1 VSRAQD
7 ERDDGADSPPDGGEP
22 APSHGDGPPAGP
34 PPAPAG
40 IGLLTRTW
48 LKISLLGF
56 GGPSAH
62 VALMLDEV
70 VERRRWL
77 TREGFLEVMAL
88 INLLPGP
95 NTSEVGMCIG
105 YMQRGWRGMLAAGL
119 AFLLPTWIL
128 VTTLSILYF
137 RFGTLPQVE
146 PLLWGLKPVIVGVVL
161 AAGWRI
167 GRAGVKNRLAGVL
180 AVAGAV
186 VSFMAGQLVIVIM
199 ALGGGVTW
207 WARRGRGGDG
217 AAGSAADQG
226 TPDGAA
232 GAESPAP
239 PPSGD
244 APGSRPPPSSPHRH
258 GWLLAP
264 LAATGGALGSLGKLA
279 GVFLTHLWIG
289 AVMFGGGYVL
299 IALLEP
305 FAVGH
310 FAWLTRAQFMD
321 GVAISQSV
329 PGPISTLSAFVGYSA
344 AGIPGAFLGTAGIYL
359 PAFTAV
365 ALLAPR
371 IHRLREIDAIRRALE
386 GIVAVVAGAIVGVG
400 ASLATTG
407 VRDPVAVGVATGA
420 LVLSLWKKVPAV
432 WLVGCGVMAGVVRMW
447 VVGA

>member
-1 VSRAQD
+1 LEEDRVRTSGGP
-7 ERDDGADSPPDGGEP
+7 ESP
-22 APSHGDGPPAGP
+22 SL
-34 PPAPAG
+34 
-40 IGLLTRTW
+40 GLLTRTW

-77 TREGFLEVMAL
+77 TRERFLETMAL

-105 YMQRGWRGMLAAGL
+105 YMKRGWRGMLAAGL
-119 AFLLPTWIL
+119 AFLVPTWVL
-128 VTTLSILYF
+128 VTTLSVLYF
-137 RFGTLPQVE
+137 RYGTLPQVE

-167 GRAGVKNRLAGVL
+167 GRAGVKSGLAGIL
-180 AVAGAV
+180 AAAGAA
-186 VSFMAGQLVIVIM
+186 VSFGAGRFVIVVM
-199 ALGGGVTW
+199 AMGGLVTW
-207 WARRGRGGDG
+207 WVRRQRRDGPGGAAPKHAATDLGSEQRRG
-217 AAGSAADQG
+217 
-226 TPDGAA
+226 
-232 GAESPAP
+232 
-239 PPSGD
+239 
-244 APGSRPPPSSPHRH
+244 

-264 LAATGGALGSLGKLA
+264 VAAMGAVLASLGSLA
-279 GVFLTHLWIG
+279 AVFLTHLWIG

-310 FAWLTRAQFMD
+310 YGWLTQAQFLD

-344 AGIPGAFLGTAGIYL
+344 AGIPGAILGTAGIYL

-371 IHRLREIDAIRRALE
+371 IRRLREMDAIRRALE

-400 ASLATTG
+400 ASLAAAG
-407 VRDPVAVGVATGA
+407 VRDPVAAVVAAAA
-420 LVLSLWKKVPAV
+420 LTLALWKKVPAV
-432 WLVGCGVMAGVVRMW
+432 WLVGGGLAAGVARMW
-447 VVGA
+447 MVG

>member
-1 VSRAQD
+1 VSRVPDARH
-7 ERDDGADSPPDGGEP
+7 EGAGPPHHGGEP
-22 APSHGDGPPAGP
+22 ASSHVDGPVSPVGLGP
-34 PPAPAG
+34 GRSEEPPTL
-40 IGLLTRTW
+40 GLIVRTW

-77 TREGFLEVMAL
+77 TRERFLELMAF

-95 NTSEVGMCIG
+95 NTSEMGMCIG
-105 YMQRGWRGMLAAGL
+105 YLQRGWRGMFAAGL
-119 AFLLPTWIL
+119 AFLVPTWVM
-128 VTTLSILYF
+128 VTSLSVLYF
-137 RFGTLPQVE
+137 RYGSLPQVE

-167 GRAGVKNRLAGVL
+167 GRAGVKSALAGAL
-180 AVAGAV
+180 AAGGAV
-186 VSFMAGQLVIVIM
+186 VSFAAGQFVLVAMAG
-199 ALGGGVTW
+199 GGITTLW
-207 WARRGRGGDG
+207 LRRGSPGGSEPG
-217 AAGSAADQG
+217 AAGTSATVSTSEDASPPG
-226 TPDGAA
+226 PSRRG
-232 GAESPAP
+232 GWLPAP
-239 PPSGD
+239 I
-244 APGSRPPPSSPHRH
+244 
-258 GWLLAP
+258 
-264 LAATGGALGSLGKLA
+264 AAAGGALAGAWAALGKLA
-279 GVFLTHLWIG
+279 TVFVTHLWIG

-310 FAWLTRAQFMD
+310 FAWLTRAQFLD

-365 ALLAPR
+365 AFLAPR
-371 IHRLREIDAIRRALE
+371 LHRLRQVDAVRRALE
-386 GIVAVVAGAIVGVG
+386 GVVAVVAGAIVGVG

-407 VRDPVAVGVATGA
+407 VRDPVAGVVAAAA
-420 LVLSLWKKVPAV
+420 LTLALWKKVPAV
-432 WLVGCGVMAGVVRMW
+432 WLVGCGLAAGLVRMW
-447 VVGA
+447 VVGV

>member
-1 VSRAQD
+1 VSRARDARD
-7 ERDDGADSPPDGGEP
+7 EGAGPPPDGGGP
-22 APSHGDGPPAGP
+22 ASSHGDGPSGGSP
-34 PPAPAG
+34 PTPPG

-119 AFLLPTWIL
+119 AFLVPTWIL
-128 VTTLSILYF
+128 VTTLSVLYF
-137 RFGTLPQVE
+137 RYGTLPQVE

-186 VSFMAGQLVIVIM
+186 VSFLAGQLVIVIM

-207 WARRGRGGDG
+207 WARRGRRGDG

-244 APGSRPPPSSPHRH
+244 APGSRPPPSPPHRH

-264 LAATGGALGSLGKLA
+264 LAVTGGAFGTLGKLA
-279 GVFLTHLWIG
+279 SVFVTHLWIG

-299 IALLEP
+299 VALLEP

-359 PAFTAV
+359 PAFAAV

-371 IHRLREIDAIRRALE
+371 IGRLREIDAIHRALE

-400 ASLATTG
+400 ASLATAG
-407 VRDPVAVGVATGA
+407 VRDPGALGVAAGA

-432 WLVGCGVMAGVVRMW
+432 WLVGCGVVVGVVRMW
-447 VVGA
+447 VVRG

>member
-1 VSRAQD
+1 VIR
-7 ERDDGADSPPDGGEP
+7 DGG
-22 APSHGDGPPAGP
+22 SGPPSLGH
-34 PPAPAG
+34 
-40 IGLLTRTW
+40 LTRTW

-77 TREGFLEVMAL
+77 TRERFLEIMAL

-105 YMQRGWRGMLAAGL
+105 YMARGWRGMLAAGL

-128 VTTLSILYF
+128 VTTLSVLYF
-137 RFGTLPQVE
+137 RYGTLPQVE

-167 GRAGVKNRLAGVL
+167 GRAGVKTRLAGML
-180 AVAGAV
+180 AAAGAV
-186 VSFMAGQLVIVIM
+186 VSFGAGRLVIVVM
-199 ALGGGVTW
+199 ALGGLVTW
-207 WARRGRGGDG
+207 WARRQRRERVEGPLPEDEPTATGQGSDAPDTPRRSDASRDGDPGPRRGG
-217 AAGSAADQG
+217 
-226 TPDGAA
+226 
-232 GAESPAP
+232 
-239 PPSGD
+239 
-244 APGSRPPPSSPHRH
+244 
-258 GWLLAP
+258 WVLAP
-264 LAATGGALGSLGKLA
+264 VAATGGLLASLGSLA
-279 GVFLTHLWIG
+279 SVFLTHLWIG

-310 FAWLTRAQFMD
+310 FGWLTQAQFLD

-344 AGIPGAFLGTAGIYL
+344 AGIPGAILGTAGIYL

-371 IHRLREIDAIRRALE
+371 IHRLREVDGVRRALE

-400 ASLATTG
+400 ASLAAAG
-407 VRDPVAVGVATGA
+407 VRDPVAAVVAAAA
-420 LVLSLWKKVPAV
+420 LTLALWKKVPAV
-432 WLVGCGVMAGVVRMW
+432 WLVGGGIVAGVVRMW
-447 VVGA
+447 MVG